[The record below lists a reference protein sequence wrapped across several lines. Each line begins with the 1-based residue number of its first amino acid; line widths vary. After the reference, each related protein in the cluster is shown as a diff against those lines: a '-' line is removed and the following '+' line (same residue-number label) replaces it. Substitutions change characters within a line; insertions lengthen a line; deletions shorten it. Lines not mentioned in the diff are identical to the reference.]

1 MRKLDVQ
8 KTKILCTYLKR
19 KMRKQS
25 KGERE
30 FYIFIDQ
37 GLPMSETIA
46 KYLTDLDLS
55 ASNSKIIYVSD
66 IQNLEEEK

>member
-1 MRKLDVQ
+1 
-8 KTKILCTYLKR
+8 
-19 KMRKQS
+19 MRKQS